1 MVSTWMKRL
10 VSELSWLAVIS
21 ALVIGCFHYPDE
33 GMLLALA
40 NQPDATIFDNPQPKY
55 LGFDDERSAFVLAA
69 LIRSGRYQSAPE
81 ETSLICPGVA
91 ANGMHG
97 YMLRVGVDTVMGD
110 SAVVTLYH
118 TCTRDPQ
125 RCSSGAT
132 TCANP
137 YSGTAVSTTSYL
149 LRRKYGQWTVVKP
162 LNGSVRTPG

>member
-1 MVSTWMKRL
+1 MGRFRLPFALALMVAC
-10 VSELSWLAVIS
+10 AV
-21 ALVIGCFHYPDE
+21 GCFHYPDE
-33 GMLLALA
+33 AMLLALGH
-40 NQPDATIFDNPQPKY
+40 QPEDYFFENPQPKY

-69 LIRSGRYQSAPE
+69 LTRSGRYQLAPE

-118 TCTRDPQ
+118 MCTRDPQ

-132 TCANP
+132 SCVTP